1 MNTIIRN
8 AIGGSLLLSAM
19 ALWSVPAFAQVD
31 LAGNWAA
38 RHHQDWQDRGPGP
51 DVVDYLGLP
60 LNAEGRSK
68 ALSYS
73 ASALSL
79 PERQCLYYSPPYLV
93 IGPFPIK
100 MWEEGDP
107 VTGNTLVWKIGG
119 IVDRAVLTIWMDGR
133 PHPPE
138 YAPHSFSGFTT
149 GVWEGN
155 VLTTYTTHFKAG
167 YIRRNGAPNSDRA
180 TMTAHFMRHGNLLTV
195 SAHVDDPVY
204 FEEPE
209 VISRT
214 WELDPTTDIRPTPA
228 PCSPEAEVPRLDGD
242 GKVPHLLPGK
252 NPFVNEVTTYYHIP
266 QEAVMGGAET
276 LYPEY
281 RKKLKAA
288 YVPPEKCVRY
298 CCGWQNNGASATL
311 RDCISRAFTTPEEQ
325 ERGTPAEKK

>member
-1 MNTIIRN
+1 
-8 AIGGSLLLSAM
+8 
-19 ALWSVPAFAQVD
+19 
-31 LAGNWAA
+31 
-38 RHHQDWQDRGPGP
+38 
-51 DVVDYLGLP
+51 
-60 LNAEGRSK
+60 
-68 ALSYS
+68 
-73 ASALSL
+73 
-79 PERQCLYYSPPYLV
+79 
-93 IGPFPIK
+93 

-107 VTGNTLVWKIGG
+107 VTGNTLAWKIGG

-133 PHPPE
+133 PHPPD

-167 YIRRNGAPNSDRA
+167 YIRRNGAPNSDQA
-180 TMTAHFMRHGNLLTV
+180 TMTAHFLRHGNLLTV

-242 GKVPHLLPGK
+242 GKVPHMLPGK
-252 NPFVNEVTTYYHIP
+252 NPFMNEVTMYYHIP
-266 QEAVMGGAET
+266 QEAVMGGSET

-298 CCGWQNNGASATL
+298 CCGWQNNAASATL